1 MQRKLFD
8 LAQANQGKGAGLRAE
23 TSEDTATIYVYDVID
38 PYWGVSAADLA
49 KTLAGI
55 TAPNITLRIN
65 SPGGDVFEARA
76 MMAQLVGHSAT
87 ITAKI
92 DGLAASAATFL
103 AMAASS
109 IEIAEGGFYMI
120 HKGWTWMMGNA
131 DDFRDAS
138 ALLDKV
144 DGSIIETYAG
154 KTGKSAEEIA
164 AWMKAETWFS
174 AQEAVDAGFCDA
186 IMPTTAAAK
195 ANARAFN
202 LAVYDK
208 APKALIEQ
216 HPEPDETVRTRMVAR
231 LNLYERTAA

>member
-1 MQRKLFD
+1 MRKLFD
-8 LAQANQGKGAGLRAE
+8 LANSNQGKGTPLRAE
-23 TSEDTATIYVYDVID
+23 VAGDTATIYVYDVID
-38 PYWGVSAADLA
+38 PYWGISASEMA

-55 TAPNITLRIN
+55 TAPNIVLRIN

-92 DGLAASAATFL
+92 DGLAASAASFL

-109 IEIAEGGFYMI
+109 VEIAEGGFYMI

-138 ALLDKV
+138 GLLEKV
-144 DGSIIETYAG
+144 DASIIDTYAG
-154 KTGKSAEEIA
+154 KTGKSADEIS

-174 AQEAVDAGFCDA
+174 AQEAIDAGFCDA
-186 IMPTTAAAK
+186 LLPTTAASKASAK
-195 ANARAFN
+195 AFN
-202 LAVYDK
+202 LAVFDK
-208 APKALIEQ
+208 TPKALIEVD
-216 HPEPDETVRTRMVAR
+216 PPIDDTVRTRMLAK
-231 LNLYERTAA
+231 LNLYERT